1 MTSYQKLSDPDKCRK
16 KEGFLIN
23 LIGNLFLSCCNE
35 IPSRCFSK
43 SRILVAAITVSK
55 KKAFLQRSQKYSPC
69 GNLSVFYVYT
79 CHQLHVYI
87 CLVFFFNK
95 CFCRA
100 WWLPMTNN
108 SLTHI
113 LQLRASWL
121 FCSPIEVYVCF
132 LYYNEMTVTIIPTL
146 CQHFIKHKQ
155 NLL

>member
-55 KKAFLQRSQKYSPC
+55 RKLSYNSEVQPLWEFKCVLRIHMSPI
-69 GNLSVFYVYT
+69 T
-79 CHQLHVYI
+79 CIYLFG
-87 CLVFFFNK
+87 LFFNN

-121 FCSPIEVYVCF
+121 FCSPIEVHVCF

-146 CQHFIKHKQ
+146 CQHFIKHKR